1 MKKLKAFLSAL
12 LITTAAFSVSAC
24 GSGSSDSKSED
35 ENKYEDQTMPQ
46 EKRDQIV
53 ERINSDTDS
62 LLTGELSN
70 KTIKW
75 MSTWDINPD
84 SSGKTTPA
92 DLVIFQEAYGGN
104 VEFHKVSFS
113 ERYDKLAQAIS
124 SDEGIDFF
132 YAGDLD
138 AIPKGAIRGMFVPAD
153 DYIDFESPLWKDVK
167 EVNDSIMWDGKHYTA
182 VAQMTGDVVATV
194 YNRKTMQEAGLDD
207 PAELYEKG
215 EWTWDA
221 FQSMLE
227 SFVDTDNQRYGID
240 GWWFEFGL
248 IDTIGVP
255 PIGIE
260 DGKLVSN
267 LSDPAMERVQNW
279 MYELYQQNLIAIGVG
294 DYGWDARPNYIG
306 EGKLL
311 FYPVGLHE
319 LYAKP
324 EIWKAKYGED
334 VFFVPM
340 PKDPEA
346 DAYYT
351 PAGVEA
357 YSFVKGGQNPEGV
370 AKYLDCKR
378 FCILDEESCAIADSI
393 FMDDYGWTEEMVEM
407 RTEMNRLASENPVI
421 DISRGVSNDCG
432 KVIDDNL
439 RLSSRGIPW
448 NETYDSIYA
457 TVQTYIDEI
466 NEEAKK

>member
-1 MKKLKAFLSAL
+1 MKKIKAVRSAL
-12 LITTAAFSVSAC
+12 IITIAVFSVTAC
-24 GSGSSDSKSED
+24 RSGNSESKSED

-46 EKRDQIV
+46 EKREQII
-53 ERINSDTDS
+53 ERVNSAQKT

-75 MSTWDINPD
+75 MSNWDINPD
-84 SSGKTTPA
+84 ASGKTTPA

-104 VEFHKVSFS
+104 IEYHHVSFE
-113 ERYDKLAQAIS
+113 ERYDKLANAIS

-138 AIPKGAIRGMFVPAD
+138 AIPKGAIRGMFAPAD
-153 DYIDFESPLWKDVK
+153 DYIDFDSPLWNDVK
-167 EVNDSIMWDGKHYTA
+167 EVNDSIMWDGKHYAA
-182 VAQMTGDVVATV
+182 VAQMTGDNVAV
-194 YNRKTMQEAGLDD
+194 LYNRKTIQQAGLDD
-207 PAELYEKG
+207 PADLFKRD
-215 EWTWDA
+215 EWNWDT

-227 SFVDTDNQRYGID
+227 TFVDNDNQHYGID

-248 IDTIGVP
+248 VDTIGVP
-255 PIGIE
+255 PISIE

-279 MYELYQQNLIAIGVG
+279 IYELYQQNYIAIGAG
-294 DYGWDARPNYIG
+294 DYGWDAKPNYIG

-319 LYAKP
+319 LYSKS
-324 EIWKAKYGED
+324 EIWKDKYGED

-340 PKDPEA
+340 PKDPDA
-346 DAYYT
+346 DAYYV
-351 PAGVEA
+351 PAGMEA
-357 YSFVKGGQNPEGV
+357 YSFVKGGKNPEGV

-378 FCILDEESCAIADSI
+378 FCITDKESCAIADSI
-393 FMDDYGWTEEMVEM
+393 FTSDYGWTEEMVDM
-407 RTEMNRLASENPVI
+407 RTELNRLANENPVI

-432 KVIDDNL
+432 TIIDESL
-439 RLSSRGIPW
+439 RLTARGVPW

-457 TVQTYIDEI
+457 TVQSYVDEI
-466 NEEAKK
+466 NEEAEK

>member
-1 MKKLKAFLSAL
+1 MKKLKAFLSVL
-12 LITTAAFSVSAC
+12 IITTAAFSVSAC
-24 GSGSSDSKSED
+24 GNGSSGNKSED

-53 ERINSDTDS
+53 ERVKNDSDS

-84 SSGKTTPA
+84 SSGKNTPA

-138 AIPKGAIRGMFVPAD
+138 AIPKGAIRGMFAPAD
-153 DYIDFESPLWKDVK
+153 DYIDFESPLWEDVK
-167 EVNDSIMWDGKHYTA
+167 DVNDSLMWDGKHYTA

-194 YNRKTMQEAGLDD
+194 YNRKTMQEAGLED
-207 PAELYEKG
+207 PADLYEKG

-255 PIGIE
+255 PISIE

-267 LSDPAMERVQNW
+267 LGDPAMERVQNW
-279 MYELYQQNLIAIGVG
+279 LYELYQQNFIAIGVG

-311 FYPVGLHE
+311 FYPVGLYE

-346 DAYYT
+346 DEYYT
-351 PAGVEA
+351 PTGVEA

-378 FCILDEESCAIADSI
+378 FCIIDEESCAIADSI
-393 FMDDYGWTEEMVEM
+393 FIDDYGWT
-407 RTEMNRLASENPVI
+407 
-421 DISRGVSNDCG
+421 
-432 KVIDDNL
+432 
-439 RLSSRGIPW
+439 
-448 NETYDSIYA
+448 
-457 TVQTYIDEI
+457 
-466 NEEAKK
+466 